1 MKRLLEIL
9 IFGWIMLF
17 CLVNQAAAADLK
29 LSFNAR
35 YKQNAALLY
44 GEILPGDTQKVARFF
59 IKYPEVQFLILD
71 SRGGDV
77 IEAIRIGELV
87 QTLRISTEVDDRG
100 MCASSCFFMWMNGAY
115 RLAVAENY
123 RGGSGPVGL
132 HRPFLVNPKNSE
144 GSLQLQSKV
153 MIEVRNY
160 LETNLIPR
168 RLIDIM
174 MTRPSNDIYWL
185 TSDDIEELSPIPP
198 ALEELYIAKCQAN
211 NRQLSTQHTQAI
223 FKNDLQEKARVQA
236 QLRTMFDCTN
246 NLDLEANAAAT
257 KKLASGWLPPVPF
270 KEIRKKG
277 N

>member
-1 MKRLLEIL
+1 MKNKS
-9 IFGWIMLF
+9 IFYFFCAVLF

-44 GEILPGDTQKVARFF
+44 GEILPGDTQRVARFF
-59 IKYPEVQFLILD
+59 IKDPEVQILILD

-87 QTLRISTEVDDRG
+87 QTLRISTEVADRG
-100 MCASSCFFMWMNGAY
+100 LCASSCFFIWMSGAY

-185 TSDDIEELSPIPP
+185 TADDIEELSPIPP

-211 NRQLSTQHTQAI
+211 NRQLSIQFAQAMN
-223 FKNDLQEKARVQA
+223 KNDSQEEAR
-236 QLRTMFDCTN
+236 LRVELRKMFDCTTS
-246 NLDLEANAAAT
+246 LDTEANAAAI